1 MADAGLLRQE
11 NTALL
16 RRAMQDGV
24 FSKNELARQTGLSF
38 PTIGR
43 IIDDMVERGEAREA
57 GVAASTGGRCAMRY
71 ELDMHYRLFL
81 CLRLEQ
87 DTLHWFVC
95 GLDGVPL
102 EQGDETCPG
111 DVRELLDT
119 LLMRVRARY
128 PQLASVAFGFAGAMH
143 DGVVMECFGYPE
155 LRGVSLSTHLHDKS
169 GLPSAAARDMQIVA
183 AGYAAQCSPAP
194 RAAVCIYIGR
204 MGAGAGIVLDG
215 KVWSGA
221 AGFAGELHFLPIEHN
236 MEYAQTHFADA
247 DMTAYMAQ
255 VICACGAL
263 INPDRVVLYTDPLF
277 RNRVEDIR
285 AACARM
291 LPPHA
296 VPEIELSRTFT
307 EDYDR
312 GLFTMARDL
321 MEGNA

>member
-1 MADAGLLRQE
+1 M
-11 NTALL
+11 
-16 RRAMQDGV
+16 
-24 FSKNELARQTGLSF
+24 
-38 PTIGR
+38 
-43 IIDDMVERGEAREA
+43 
-57 GVAASTGGRCAMRY
+57 
-71 ELDMHYRLFL
+71 
-81 CLRLEQ
+81 
-87 DTLHWFVC
+87 
-95 GLDGVPL
+95 
-102 EQGDETCPG
+102 
-111 DVRELLDT
+111 
-119 LLMRVRARY
+119 
-128 PQLASVAFGFAGAMH
+128 
-143 DGVVMECFGYPE
+143 
-155 LRGVSLSTHLHDKS
+155 
-169 GLPSAAARDMQIVA
+169 
-183 AGYAAQCSPAP
+183 
-194 RAAVCIYIGR
+194 
-204 MGAGAGIVLDG
+204 DG

>member
-1 MADAGLLRQE
+1 
-11 NTALL
+11 
-16 RRAMQDGV
+16 
-24 FSKNELARQTGLSF
+24 
-38 PTIGR
+38 
-43 IIDDMVERGEAREA
+43 
-57 GVAASTGGRCAMRY
+57 MR
-71 ELDMHYRLFL
+71 
-81 CLRLEQ
+81 
-87 DTLHWFVC
+87 
-95 GLDGVPL
+95 
-102 EQGDETCPG
+102 
-111 DVRELLDT
+111 
-119 LLMRVRARY
+119 
-128 PQLASVAFGFAGAMH
+128 
-143 DGVVMECFGYPE
+143 
-155 LRGVSLSTHLHDKS
+155 
-169 GLPSAAARDMQIVA
+169 
-183 AGYAAQCSPAP
+183 QCSPAP

-277 RNRVEDIR
+277 RNRVEDIC